1 MKFKQ
6 GSAPRLAWW
15 LLLVVGFAIIALLSP
30 GGHMSTDTVV
40 SLLEGRTGERMVWG
54 PPMFSSILGVF
65 DKMSPGAPLYIVS
78 MMALLGVSWAAMATL
93 RPRTSWLAVVLLAG
107 AFALPQLVLYQAIV
121 WKDVAFA
128 NFSVAAFVVLGIA
141 LRDWSRPAIRWP
153 MLALACLFLALG
165 ALVRQNGA
173 LTIVFFALALG
184 WTTWGRG
191 WKTSLLWAVGGF
203 IAPLALTMALDA
215 VTPVKDPPGRN
226 LDAGPRIVQGYDV
239 VGAIARDPKRPLPA
253 IEAVAP
259 QAAETLRREAAA
271 VYSPERVD
279 FLQRSEAL
287 GVAMGGLSDETVSAE
302 WFDLLKSDPLGY
314 AGQRFE
320 VFRWVFLSPII
331 DRCLPGHVG
340 VEGPDQFMKPLHMQ
354 NLRDPGDTRLW
365 NYVTYWLDTPA
376 YEHLT
381 FAILAAVVALFLMVR
396 RQGADIAMAGLMLSG
411 LAFAASFFVIS
422 LACDYRYIYF
432 LDLAAI
438 TGVLY
443 VALDPGLGRPRKR

>member
-1 MKFKQ
+1 MQIKQ
-6 GSAPRLAWW
+6 GSAARLAWW
-15 LLLVVGFAIIALLSP
+15 LLLVAGFAMVAWLSP
-30 GGHMSTDTVV
+30 GGHLSTDSVV
-40 SLLEGRTGERMVWG
+40 SLLEGRTGVREVWG
-54 PPMFSSILGVF
+54 PPMYSSILGFF
-65 DKMSPGAPLYIVS
+65 DRISPGTSVYIVS

-93 RPRTSWLAVVLLAG
+93 RPKTSWLAVALLAG

-128 NFSVAAFVVLGIA
+128 NFSVAAFILLGIG
-141 LRDWSRPAIRWP
+141 LRDWDRPAIRFST
-153 MLALACLFLALG
+153 LALACLFLALG

-184 WTTWGRG
+184 WTTWSRG
-191 WKTSLLWAVGGF
+191 WKTSLAWTAAGF
-203 IAPLALTMALDA
+203 VAPLALSMVLDA
-215 VTPVKDPPGRN
+215 ATPVKEAPGQN
-226 LDAGPRIVQGYDV
+226 LDMGPRIVQGYDV

-259 QAAETLRREAAA
+259 AAAETLRREAGS

-287 GVAMGGLSDETVSAE
+287 GVALGGLSNETISAE
-302 WFDLLKSDPLGY
+302 WFDLIRTDPLGY

-320 VFRWVFLSPII
+320 VFRWVFLSPVI

-340 VEGPDQFMKPLHMQ
+340 VEGPDRFMKPLHMQ
-354 NLRDPGDTRLW
+354 NERDPGDWRLW
-365 NYVTYWLDTPA
+365 NYMTYWLDTPA

-381 FAILAAVVALFLMVR
+381 FAIIAALATVFLLVR
-396 RQGADIAMAGLMLSG
+396 REGADIAVAGLMLSG
-411 LAFAASFFVIS
+411 LAFAASFYVLS

-438 TGVLY
+438 TGALY
-443 VALDPGLGRPRKR
+443 IALDPRLGRSAKS